1 MMRDAHPD
9 SVLVTRW
16 LDGELDAAAA
26 ADVTAHLA
34 DCSGCRT
41 ELAQWQILDEAL
53 APAARTL
60 PPGFVTRTCARAV
73 DAPPLRAPLWWLDV
87 SPAWR
92 VGLAALLLVSAVT
105 GWQLG
110 GTLVPTRGP
119 AADVVAALAAPELA
133 VFETGAS
140 DRPGRRP

>member
-1 MMRDAHPD
+1 MMHDAHPD
-9 SVLVTRW
+9 SALLARW
-16 LDGELDAAAA
+16 LDGELGAAAA
-26 ADVTAHLA
+26 ADVTAHVA
-34 DCSGCRT
+34 DCSHCQS
-41 ELAQWQILDEAL
+41 EQAQWQVLGEAL

-73 DAPPLRAPLWWLDV
+73 DAPPLRAPLWWLDI

-110 GTLVPTRGP
+110 GTLVPARGP
-119 AADVVAALAAPELA
+119 VADVVAALAAPELA
-133 VFETGAS
+133 VFETVS
-140 DRPGRRP
+140 PDQPGRRP